1 MTLNQS
7 QENRIVNN
15 TLRKVPYPHIT
26 GMKLLADVHINGLTL
41 NTADELTGV
50 VWVCTDIDGWWDLPN
65 TDVPDIQ
72 RGLDDGSYDVRGRWV
87 ARSLTL
93 SGSILV
99 PDASLSSAA
108 RNTFFNYISPLLK
121 TGGWLIVDEPDYKK
135 AAFVR
140 LIGSPSIKNINAR
153 GRMDFTIQLRAGDP
167 VKYYWNDGVDPT
179 DGYQSINI
187 ASANT
192 ANNYG
197 NIAVP
202 TVIEISG
209 ASTAPSAI
217 TVVNSIANTTQTL
230 KITRTLRASGFS
242 NSNTSTTVTNKECSA
257 GVATI
262 TFSGAHGFY
271 AGDTVTI
278 TNVTSFN
285 QTNVVVTSATNTT
298 ISYLNPV
305 KSITAVSVT
314 SNVVTVTTNAAHGIV
329 NAATIYIKDCF
340 DPLIDG
346 AYTVTA
352 NTVGGNTSKFTFT
365 KTYPNSTIGSGGTVS
380 LQVASAAQ
388 ATGNVAL
395 VGADTLK
402 IDTYN
407 GTVLYRGTPDNSRSS
422 LNTTVDWLKLNP
434 GASTV
439 TYTTSGGSPTV
450 TMKYRS
456 GWIG

>member
-7 QENRIVNN
+7 QENRLVNN

-26 GMKLLADVHINGLTL
+26 GMKLLADVKINGLTL
-41 NTADELTGV
+41 NTADEATGV
-50 VWVCTDIDGWWDLPN
+50 VWVCTDIEGWWDLPN
-65 TDVPDIQ
+65 ADVPDIQ
-72 RGLDDGSYDVRGRWV
+72 RGLDDGSYDVRGRWI

-99 PDASLSSAA
+99 PDASVAATA
-108 RNTFFNYISPLLK
+108 RNTFFDYISPLLK
-121 TGGWLIVDEPDYKK
+121 TGGWLIVNEPDYKK

-140 LIGSPSIKNINAR
+140 LIGSPSVKNVNAR

-167 VKYYWNDGVDPT
+167 LKYYWNDGVDPV
-179 DGYQSINI
+179 DGYQTANI
-187 ASANT
+187 AYSSTVTNS
-192 ANNYG
+192 G
-197 NIAVP
+197 NVP
-202 TVIEISG
+202 VPVVVTISG

-217 TVVNSIANTTQTL
+217 QFSSANNATQVL
-230 KITRTLRASGFS
+230 RITRTLRANGFS
-242 NSNTSTTVTNKECSA
+242 NSNTSTTVTNREASA
-257 GVATI
+257 GVATL
-262 TFSGAHGFY
+262 TFSGNHGFF

-285 QTNVVVTSATNTT
+285 QTNVVISTATNTT
-298 ISYLNPV
+298 FSYPNPIV
-305 KSITAVSVT
+305 NIAGVAVA
-314 SNVVTVTTNAAHGIV
+314 SNVVTVTTSSSHGIA

-340 DPLIDG
+340 DPLLDG
-346 AYTVTA
+346 SYTVTA
-352 NTVGGNTSKFTFT
+352 NTVGGNNSKFTFT
-365 KTYPNSTIGSGGTVS
+365 KTYPNATIGAGGTVS

-395 VGADTLK
+395 VGADTLS

-407 GTVLYRGTPDNSRSS
+407 GTVLYRGTPDNSRAS

-434 GASTV
+434 GNNSVNFTN
-439 TYTTSGGSPTV
+439 SGGSPTV
-450 TMKYRS
+450 TVKYRS

>member
-26 GMKLLADVHINGLTL
+26 GMKLLADVKINGLTL
-41 NTADELTGV
+41 NTADELTGI
-50 VWVCTDIDGWWDLPN
+50 VWVCSDIDGWWDLPN
-65 TDVPDIQ
+65 ADVPDIQ

-99 PDASLSSAA
+99 PDSSLSAGA
-108 RNTFFNYISPLLK
+108 RDTFFTYISPLLK
-121 TGGWLIVDEPDYKK
+121 TGGWLIVNEPNYKK

-140 LIGSPSIKNINAR
+140 LVGSPQVKNVNAR

-167 VKYYWNDGVDPT
+167 IKYYWNDGVDPT

-187 ASANT
+187 ASSNT
-192 ANNYG
+192 ATNYG

-202 TVIEISG
+202 AIIEISG
-209 ASTAPSAI
+209 ASTAPSTIQVTNA
-217 TVVNSIANTTQTL
+217 TSVSQVL

-242 NSNTSTTVTNKECSA
+242 NTNTATTVANKEASA
-257 GVATI
+257 GIATL
-262 TFSGAHGFY
+262 TFSGAHGFF

-285 QTNVVVTSATNTT
+285 QTNVVVTTATTTT

-305 KSITAVSVT
+305 VNISSVVIT
-314 SNVVTVTTNAAHGIV
+314 SNVATVTTTSAHGIA
-329 NAATIYIKDCF
+329 NAASIYIKDCF
-340 DPLIDG
+340 NPLIDG
-346 AYTVTA
+346 VYTVTA
-352 NTVGGNTSKFTFT
+352 NTVSSNTSKFTFA
-365 KTYPNSTIGSGGTVS
+365 KVYPNTTIGAGGNVS

-407 GTVLYRGTPDNSRSS
+407 GTVLYRGTPDNSRAS
-422 LNTTVDWLKLNP
+422 LNTTVDWLKLDP
-434 GASTV
+434 GNSTV
-439 TYTTSGGSPTV
+439 TFTNSGGSPTV

>member
-26 GMKLLADVHINGLTL
+26 GMKLLADVKINGLTL

-50 VWVCTDIDGWWDLPN
+50 VWVCSDIEGWWDLPN
-65 TDVPDIQ
+65 ADVPDIQ
-72 RGLDDGSYDVRGRWV
+72 RGLDDGSYDVRGRWI

-99 PDASLSSAA
+99 PDASLSATA
-108 RNTFFNYISPLLK
+108 RNTFFDYISPLLK
-121 TGGWLIVDEPDYKK
+121 TGGWLIVSEPTYKK

-140 LIGSPSIKNINAR
+140 LVGSPSVKNVNAR

-167 VKYYWNDGVDPT
+167 IKYYWNDGVDPT

-187 ASANT
+187 SSSNT
-192 ANNYG
+192 ATNYG

-202 TVIEISG
+202 SIIEISG

-217 TVVNSIANTTQTL
+217 QVTNANSVSQVL
-230 KITRTLRASGFS
+230 RITRTLRASGFS
-242 NSNTSTTVTNKECSA
+242 NSNTATTVTNKEASA
-257 GVATI
+257 GIATL
-262 TFSGAHGFY
+262 TFSGAHGFF

-285 QTNVVVTSATNTT
+285 QTNVVIRTATNTT
-298 ISYLNPV
+298 ISYLNPIV
-305 KSITAVSVT
+305 NVSSVVIS
-314 SNVVTVTTNAAHGIV
+314 SNVATVTTASAHGLA

-340 DPLIDG
+340 NSLIDG
-346 AYTVTA
+346 TYTVTA

-365 KTYPNSTIGSGGTVS
+365 KTYPNSTIGAGGTVS

-407 GTVLYRGTPDNSRSS
+407 GTVLYRGTPDNSRAS
-422 LNTTVDWLKLNP
+422 LNTTVDWLKLDP
-434 GASTV
+434 GNSTV
-439 TYTTSGGSPTV
+439 TFTNSGGSPTV

>member
-15 TLRKVPYPHIT
+15 TLRKVPYPHVT
-26 GMKLLADVHINGLTL
+26 GMKLLADVHLNGLTL

-50 VWVCTDIDGWWDLPN
+50 VWVCTDIDGWWELPS

-99 PDASLSSAA
+99 PDATLASTA
-108 RNTFFNYISPLLK
+108 RNTFFGYVSPLLK

-140 LIGSPSIKNINAR
+140 LVGTPSIKNVNAR

-179 DGYQSINI
+179 NGYQTVNF

-192 ANNYG
+192 ATNSG
-197 NIAVP
+197 NTAVP
-202 TVIEISG
+202 VVIEISG
-209 ASTAPSAI
+209 ASTAPS
-217 TVVNSIANTTQTL
+217 SIQVTSASNVIQTL
-230 KITRTLRASGFS
+230 KITRTLRANGFS

-257 GVATI
+257 GIATL

-271 AGDTVTI
+271 AGDVVTI

-285 QTNVVVTSATNTT
+285 QTNAIVTTATNTT
-298 ISYLNPV
+298 ISYLNPTV
-305 KSITAVSVT
+305 NIAGVT
-314 SNVVTVTTNAAHGIV
+314 ISSNVATVTTSTAHGLV
-329 NAATIYIKDCF
+329 ANATVYIKDCF
-340 DPLIDG
+340 NPLVDG
-346 AYTVTA
+346 AYTITA
-352 NTVGGNTSKFTFT
+352 NTVGGNTSKFTFS
-365 KTYPNSTIGSGGTVS
+365 KALPNATIGSGGTVS
-380 LQVASAAQ
+380 LQVVSSAQ

-407 GTVLYRGTPDNSRSS
+407 GTVLYRGTPDNSRAS
-422 LNTTVDWLKLNP
+422 LNTTVDWLKLEP
-434 GASTV
+434 GSNSLNFNN
-439 TYTTSGGSPTV
+439 SGGSPTV